1 MYNMLMV
8 TLGISSA
15 SANYTLGKRRDCQRP
30 LVACRHVLNVKG
42 EVVTLE
48 ITKFELTRILSEFE
62 IR

>member
-1 MYNMLMV
+1 MV

-42 EVVTLE
+42 EVVPLE
-48 ITKFELTRILSEFE
+48 ITKFELTQISNN
-62 IR
+62 I